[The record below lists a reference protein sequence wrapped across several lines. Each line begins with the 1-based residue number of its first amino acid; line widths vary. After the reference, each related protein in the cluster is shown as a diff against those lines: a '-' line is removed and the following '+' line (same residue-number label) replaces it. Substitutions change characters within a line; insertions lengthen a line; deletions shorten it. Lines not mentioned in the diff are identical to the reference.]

1 MTGFGQTDGLDL
13 TNLAFVASG
22 ASATTVSWTQLT
34 SGASASGTLSV
45 SEGGHTANLTL
56 LGQYMAGNFN
66 IQADGLGGTLVTD
79 PSAGTG
85 KLTIP
90 QPAVALVTNQSHS

>member
-1 MTGFGQTDGLDL
+1 
-13 TNLAFVASG
+13 
-22 ASATTVSWTQLT
+22 
-34 SGASASGTLSV
+34 
-45 SEGGHTANLTL
+45 
-56 LGQYMAGNFN
+56 MAGNFN